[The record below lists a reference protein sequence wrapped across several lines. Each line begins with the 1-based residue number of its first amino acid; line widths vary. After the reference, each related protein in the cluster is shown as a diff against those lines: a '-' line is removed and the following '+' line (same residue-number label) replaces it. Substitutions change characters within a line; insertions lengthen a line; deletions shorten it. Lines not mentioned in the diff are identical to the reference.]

1 MPFLHI
7 FADHFFSLFFFSFLG
22 LFIGSFLGVVIDRLP
37 EGESIIFGRSR
48 CDYCKRTLRWFELIP
63 LLSFFFQ
70 RGRCLRCDRRLSL
83 RYPFIEIVSA
93 IMFAYVWIFVDFS
106 LYLYVPAVIVASC
119 FLAIVFID
127 LRHMIIPDSL
137 LIISMIATAVF
148 HLFRLQSIT
157 HFFLNHA
164 ITGASAFIAFY
175 LLWIFTK
182 KSGVGFGDVKLAFA
196 LGLLLGFP
204 RVIVGMYIAF
214 LTGAFV
220 GSILLLSGRKTMKS
234 PIPFGPFL
242 IFGSMMAMSINIE
255 SLFSMLLYP

>member
-1 MPFLHI
+1 MPFLFI
-7 FADHFFSLFFFSFLG
+7 DHFFPLFFLSFLG

-63 LLSFFFQ
+63 LLSFFLQ
-70 RGRCLRCDRRLSL
+70 RGKCLRCNRRLSL
-83 RYPFIEIVSA
+83 RYPFIEIISA
-93 IMFAYVWIFVDFS
+93 ILFAFVWIFVDFS
-106 LYLYVPAVIVASC
+106 FYLYIPAVIIASC

-127 LRHMIIPDSL
+127 LRYMIIPDSL
-137 LIISMIATAVF
+137 LIISGIATVIF
-148 HLFRLQSIT
+148 HLFRHQSISQI
-157 HFFLNHA
+157 FLNHA
-164 ITGASAFIAFY
+164 ATGVSAFVVFY

-182 KSGVGFGDVKLAFA
+182 RNGIGFGDVKLAFV

-214 LTGAFV
+214 LTGAFF

-242 IFGSMMAMSINIE
+242 ILGSIIAMNIDVE
-255 SLFSMLLYP
+255 SLFSMFL